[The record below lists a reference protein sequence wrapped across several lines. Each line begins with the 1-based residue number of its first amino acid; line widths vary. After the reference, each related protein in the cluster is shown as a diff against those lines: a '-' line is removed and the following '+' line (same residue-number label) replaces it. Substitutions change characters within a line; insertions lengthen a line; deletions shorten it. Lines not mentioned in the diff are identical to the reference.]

1 MCKDVKSGY
10 NYSCH
15 HGGNDDSS
23 NHIVSFSSVEFVIDE
38 CKVSEVNRL
47 CQGST
52 NRLVSAPGSKTD
64 GLSGAWI
71 PGLWDPN
78 QNEYHHHGHA

>member
-15 HGGNDDSS
+15 HGDNDDSS
-23 NHIVSFSSVEFVIDE
+23 NHIVSFSFVAFVIDE

-47 CQGST
+47 
-52 NRLVSAPGSKTD
+52 
-64 GLSGAWI
+64 
-71 PGLWDPN
+71 WDPN
-78 QNEYHHHGHA
+78 QTADRRHCHA